1 MPEHYLASFEMKI
14 DTTKSLA
21 TNVIQTHLN
30 NNNSQL
36 RDKSKGSSMKMTMK
50 SNNRRKSE
58 KAGESPH
65 KKSPEPLYKLDV
77 KLKLKAKVS

>member
-1 MPEHYLASFEMKI
+1 
-14 DTTKSLA
+14 
-21 TNVIQTHLN
+21 
-30 NNNSQL
+30 
-36 RDKSKGSSMKMTMK
+36 MK